1 MKQLILA
8 TLLAVLVGCSFH
20 PLGIDDAQWQQM
32 TVEQRQQAYMEQAK
46 LDEAAR
52 EHRAAQLQEQMRL
65 QEQALQ
71 LRQQQLEQA
80 GPGDLVQ
87 CTLEKAQADYGK
99 NKWRAAQPLAVEMLK
114 GDVLQSD
121 LERVKRSYQRIA
133 VRLSFDGMRV
143 QLCDNYNSCASMVA
157 TSGELRR
164 GKRSQVSTRKV
175 RGRLFCQYPSPLH
188 YF

>member
-1 MKQLILA
+1 MRLA
-8 TLLAVLVGCSFH
+8 LFALLFSLVAGCTFH
-20 PLGIDDAQWQQM
+20 PLGIADTQWQQM

-52 EHRAAQLQEQMRL
+52 ERRAAQQQEQLRL
-65 QEQALQ
+65 QEQTLQ

-87 CTLEKAQADYGK
+87 CTLENAQGDYGK

-114 GDVLQSD
+114 GDVVQSD
-121 LERVKRSYQRIA
+121 LERVERAYQRIA
-133 VRLSFDGMRV
+133 VQLSFDGMRV

-157 TSGELRR
+157 TRGELRR
-164 GKRSQVSTRKV
+164 GKRSQISTRKV
-175 RGRLFCQYPSPLH
+175 RGRLFCQYPLPLH